1 MNKTRLTKLPTNTEV
16 TPDPAKEKEEK
27 EKSEKAKESK
37 NFTKKLQKRSLFYS
51 LYLSQPK
58 LSLNG
63 IVVKFSE
70 K

>member
-37 NFTKKLQKRSLFYS
+37 NFTKKFSKLDKKKFTQEPSH
-51 LYLSQPK
+51 PK
-58 LSLNG
+58 
-63 IVVKFSE
+63 IE
-70 K
+70 KIRE